1 MSIITI
7 SRGTFSGGMMLADE
21 LSTRLGYRCVGR
33 EQVVKT
39 ASEKYGV
46 SEEKLRTAILK
57 RPSAFKR
64 FTYEREQYLAYIQA
78 VLCEH
83 AKADKMIYHGNAGHF
98 LLKGVPHVLRVRII
112 APMELRTKFVMERQQ
127 ILEHDAVKHIE
138 KIDKERIKWTKFLYG
153 VDWRS
158 PELYDIVFNLETENI
173 HFISTM
179 IEYAVQ
185 QEPFKT
191 TPQSQKIMDDL
202 ALSSVVRAAI
212 ASNPDTRDVDITVRA
227 NDGVVRIIGKVKTDE
242 IIEMIQRTAESVPG
256 VKEVKNEVVLNYR
269 YQHIE
274 T

>member
-7 SRGTFSGGMMLADE
+7 SRGTFSGGMMLAEE
-21 LSTRLGYRCVGR
+21 LSSRIGYHCVGR
-33 EQVVKT
+33 EELVKT
-39 ASEKYGV
+39 TAEKYGV
-46 SEEKLRTAILK
+46 SEEKLRSAILK
-57 RPSAFKR
+57 RPSAFRR

-83 AKADKMIYHGNAGHF
+83 ASVDNIIYHGNAGHF
-98 LLKGVPHVLRVRII
+98 LLKGVPHVLRVRIV
-112 APMELRTKFVMERQQ
+112 APVELRVKFVMEREQV
-127 ILEHDAVKHIE
+127 LHDEAVKHIE
-138 KIDKERIKWTKFLYG
+138 KVDKERIKWTKFLYG

-173 HFISTM
+173 HFISMM

-191 TPQSQKIMDDL
+191 TPESKKLMDDL
-202 ALSSVVRAAI
+202 TLSSLVRAAI
-212 ASNPDTRDVDITVRA
+212 ASNPDTRDADIAVKA
-227 NDGVVRIIGKVKTDE
+227 DGGEVRIIGKVKTQEVVDLVQG
-242 IIEMIQRTAESVPG
+242 IAETVPG
-256 VKEVKNEVVLNYR
+256 VKEVKNEVILNYR